1 MITDLEHAAE
11 LRHYIRHLQIELSA
25 IEKRSGRPPTPD
37 PISDHA
43 IVRYM
48 ERVKGIDMRRLR
60 SEILPHERRSLLAA
74 GPSRIKC
81 NGYELLC
88 SKGVVVTVI

>member
-1 MITDLEHAAE
+1 MEDLEHAAE
-11 LRHYIRHLQIELSA
+11 LRHYIRHLQAELSA

-37 PISDHA
+37 PIPDHA
-43 IVRYM
+43 IVRYI

-60 SEILPHERRSLLAA
+60 SEILPHERRGLLAA
-74 GPSRIKC
+74 GPGRIRC
-81 NGYELLC
+81 NGYELLS